1 MEPPPLQTARPTF
14 NDAMVSVVVPA
25 FNEQDNLESLH
36 ARLAATLRACAPR
49 HEIIFVDDG
58 SRDRTL
64 EVIRKLAA
72 ADPKVKYLSFSRNF
86 GHEPAT
92 TAGMDHARGDAVV
105 LIDAD
110 LQDPPEIIAQMVERW
125 KAGAQVVY
133 AQRRT
138 RAGETVL
145 KKATSAIFY
154 RALDSISEVRIP
166 RDTGDFRLMDRA
178 VVEAVRRCRENPRFV
193 RGLVAWAGFRQ
204 EPLLY
209 DRDARFAGETK
220 YNFRKLLRL
229 SFEAVTSFSLLP
241 LRWAMQLGAA
251 VVGVAFLLLLT
262 NVVLHIA
269 RGETLGRG
277 FDYLACAL
285 IFLAGLQLLM
295 LGVMA
300 EYLGMIHRN
309 TLARPLYLVAEQRG
323 FDTPAP

>member
-1 MEPPPLQTARPTF
+1 VEPPPLQTARPTF
-14 NDAMVSVVVPA
+14 NDALVSVVVPA

>member
-14 NDAMVSVVVPA
+14 NDALVSVVVPA

>member
-14 NDAMVSVVVPA
+14 NDALVSVVVPA

-251 VVGVAFLLLLT
+251 VVGMAFLLLLT

>member
-1 MEPPPLQTARPTF
+1 M
-14 NDAMVSVVVPA
+14 VVPA
-25 FNEQDNLESLH
+25 FNEQDNLQALH
-36 ARLAATLRACAPR
+36 ARLSATLRACAPR

-58 SRDRTL
+58 SRDKTL
-64 EVIRKLAA
+64 EVIRQLAA
-72 ADPKVKYLSFSRNF
+72 ADPNVKYLSFSRNF

-110 LQDPPEIIAQMVERW
+110 LQDPPEVIAQMIERW

-145 KKATSAIFY
+145 KKATSALFY

-178 VVEAVRRCRENPRFV
+178 VVQAVKRCRESPRFV

-229 SFEAVTSFSLLP
+229 SFEAATSFSLLP

-251 VVGVAFLLLLT
+251 VVSISLLLAVANTVLGLT
-262 NVVLHIA
+262 
-269 RGETLGRG
+269 RGETLGGG
-277 FDYLACAL
+277 FG
-285 IFLAGLQLLM
+285 FLASALFFLGGLQLLV

-309 TLARPLYLVAEQRG
+309 TLARPPYLIAEQRG
-323 FDTPAP
+323 FDAPAT

>member
-14 NDAMVSVVVPA
+14 NDALVSVVVPA

-58 SRDRTL
+58 SRDKTL

>member
-14 NDAMVSVVVPA
+14 NDALVSVVVPA

-72 ADPKVKYLSFSRNF
+72 ADPSVKYLSFSRNF